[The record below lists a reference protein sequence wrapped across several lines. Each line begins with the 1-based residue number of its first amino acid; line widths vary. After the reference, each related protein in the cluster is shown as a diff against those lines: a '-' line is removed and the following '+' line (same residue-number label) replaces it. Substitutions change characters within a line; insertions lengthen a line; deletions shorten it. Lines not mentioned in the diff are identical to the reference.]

1 MFTYV
6 SPGLLIINFFF
17 LIRYYRKLK
26 SNKVLLDGY
35 EKNKEKLSIYIKKNN
50 ELKNKIFDM
59 TYILNELRSEN
70 NNLKNEVYSKEQKTY
85 ELIDENKDLKDQNY
99 YKNEESKKA
108 LIPFVEREFGEGLIR
123 INDNG
128 VYYHGVCEKEKQKW
142 NKDNQC
148 CRQIFEYKFRDKNK
162 HNLDKYNTFNI
173 DIFCNNCLM
182 IDDNYK
188 YKIFECQ
195 GHQ

>member
-26 SNKVLLDGY
+26 TNKTILDEY
-35 EKNKEKLSIYIKKNN
+35 EKNKEKLSTYMRKTH
-50 ELKNKIFDM
+50 ELKNKNFDM
-59 TYILNELRSEN
+59 TYILNELRNEN
-70 NNLKNEVYSKEQKTY
+70 NNLKNEVYSKEQKIY
-85 ELIDENKDLKDQNY
+85 ELIDENKDLKDKKH
-99 YKNEESKKA
+99 YKNEEKE
-108 LIPFVEREFGEGLIR
+108 LTPFVEKDFGEGLIR

-148 CRQIFEYKFRDKNK
+148 CKQIFEYKFRDKNK

-182 IDDNYK
+182 IADNYK
-188 YKIFECQ
+188 YKTFECQ
-195 GHQ
+195 GHQY